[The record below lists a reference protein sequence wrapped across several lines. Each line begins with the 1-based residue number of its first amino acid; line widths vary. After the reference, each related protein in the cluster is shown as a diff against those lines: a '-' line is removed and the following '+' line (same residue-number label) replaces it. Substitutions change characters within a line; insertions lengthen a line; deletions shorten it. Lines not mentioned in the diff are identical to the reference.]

1 MLFYFF
7 VRETKGLTI
16 EEAAMVYESEETR
29 QAAIEEERA
38 LRNQTFEDAVD
49 EKAVSEERIETKV

>member
-1 MLFYFF
+1 
-7 VRETKGLTI
+7 
-16 EEAAMVYESEETR
+16 MVYESEETR

-49 EKAVSEERIETKV
+49 EKAVSEERIEAKV